1 MRKLG
6 LNDESIVVIYD
17 DGGLEMA
24 ARLLYLLKYIR
35 KDNVFILEGGIH
47 SWEKNN
53 GEITA
58 EIPSVNKSDNLHI
71 RLNKNMILNKDY
83 VKKAINKSNTAIIDA
98 RTHERTNAII
108 SEKN

>member
-24 ARLLYLLKYIR
+24 ARLLYLLKYIG

-47 SWEKNN
+47 S
-53 GEITA
+53 
-58 EIPSVNKSDNLHI
+58 
-71 RLNKNMILNKDY
+71 
-83 VKKAINKSNTAIIDA
+83 
-98 RTHERTNAII
+98 
-108 SEKN
+108 